1 MKRILIAD
9 DHAILREGLKL
20 ILSEISGLEQIDET
34 GFGREVITL
43 VRRNDYDLVL
53 LDISLPD
60 MNGLEVL
67 KVIKTEKPDTKVL
80 ILSIYP
86 EDQYALR
93 VLRTGAWGYLN
104 KESAPEELI
113 SAVNKVAS
121 GKKYISEYLVE
132 KFAEDASGDL
142 EKPLHDSLTER
153 EMEVMQQIL
162 KGKQLKEIADYL
174 NISIKTVSTYKSR
187 ILTKLKVDNIVDI
200 IHYAI
205 KHNLTE

>member
-34 GFGREVITL
+34 GFGREVITF

-93 VLRTGAWGYLN
+93 VLRAGAWGYLN